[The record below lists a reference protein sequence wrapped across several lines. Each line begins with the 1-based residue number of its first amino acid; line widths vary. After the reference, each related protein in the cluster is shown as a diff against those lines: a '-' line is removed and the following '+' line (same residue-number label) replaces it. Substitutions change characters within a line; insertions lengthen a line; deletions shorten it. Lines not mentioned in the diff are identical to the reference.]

1 MIKKQTVPAGDFKVW
16 LDRTRDALIKDEGN
30 DVPCGSCTACCT
42 SSYFIHIRP
51 EEKKTLASIPKQVL
65 FPAPGMP
72 KGNYVM
78 GYNEKGHCP
87 MFKDNKC
94 SIYENR
100 PQTCRS
106 YDCRV
111 FYATGL
117 PAGDK
122 RKALINQQVERWRF
136 KFNGTDAGELYNIIR
151 KTARFLV
158 ENKKKFPKDVI
169 PSNTTQL
176 AILAIR
182 IYPFFTKEKDTIND
196 SDKIDQIRNFLAD
209 Q

>member
-1 MIKKQTVPAGDFKVW
+1 MIKKQILPAGVFKDW
-16 LDRTRDALIKDEGN
+16 LEQTRNALLRNEGN

-51 EEKKTLASIPKQVL
+51 EEKKTLACIPKQVL
-65 FPAPGMP
+65 FPAPGMAD
-72 KGNYVM
+72 GNFVM
-78 GYNEKGHCP
+78 GYDKKGRCP

-122 RKALINQQVERWRF
+122 KKALINQQVECWKF
-136 KFNGTDAGELYNIIR
+136 KFNGTDSRELYNSIR

-182 IYPFFTKEKDTIND
+182 IYPFFTNGRDPIND
-196 SDKIDQIRNFLAD
+196 SERIDQINTFLAD